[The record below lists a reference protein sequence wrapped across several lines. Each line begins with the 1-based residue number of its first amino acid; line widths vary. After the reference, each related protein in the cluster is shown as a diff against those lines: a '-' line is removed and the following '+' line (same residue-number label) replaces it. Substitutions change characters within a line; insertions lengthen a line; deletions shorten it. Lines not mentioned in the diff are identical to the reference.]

1 MLFFGLGVQLSA
13 VVQTLVLNFRYKM
26 DRLEEDL
33 RFFRVELEREINPFR
48 RRLLLERIAI
58 TEQRIL
64 DLMVE
69 ERERLER
76 QNSNM
81 EKALA
86 ILRQREQDK
95 KK

>member
-1 MLFFGLGVQLSA
+1 
-13 VVQTLVLNFRYKM
+13 M

-33 RFFRVELEREINPFR
+33 RFFRVELEREIDPFR
-48 RRLLLERIAI
+48 RRLLLEWIAI

-76 QNSNM
+76 QNANM
-81 EKALA
+81 ERALA
-86 ILRQREQDK
+86 IIRKREQDK
-95 KK
+95 KKWDF

>member
-1 MLFFGLGVQLSA
+1 
-13 VVQTLVLNFRYKM
+13 M

-33 RFFRVELEREINPFR
+33 RFFRVELEREIDPFR
-48 RRLLLERIAI
+48 RRLLLEWIAI

-69 ERERLER
+69 EPERLER
-76 QNSNM
+76 QNANM

-86 ILRQREQDK
+86 IIRKREQDK
-95 KK
+95 KKWDF